1 MESSCFSQTFLLQ
14 ETGLGQDRV
23 VRDWRL
29 NERHYG
35 ALTGLNKAECVK
47 QYGLDQ
53 VNIWR
58 RSYDVPPPPMD
69 SSHPYYHAIVHQPA
83 LRGVLTEEQVPRTE
97 SLKDLIE
104 ERTLPC
110 WRSRVEAELEAGETV
125 LCVAHGTAL
134 RGIVKHLERLGEQE
148 ICRTDIPTG
157 IPIVY
162 RLGANLKM
170 MSKEYLADEET
181 VKTAVEKVSQILPS
195 K

>member
-1 MESSCFSQTFLLQ
+1 M
-14 ETGLGQDRV
+14 
-23 VRDWRL
+23 RDWRL

-35 ALTGLNKAECVK
+35 ALTGRNKAECVE
-47 QYGLDQ
+47 QFGLQQ

-58 RSYDVPPPPMD
+58 RSYDVRPPAMD
-69 SSHPYYHAIVHQPA
+69 NSHPYYQSIVNTPA
-83 LRGVLTEEQVPRTE
+83 LRGILTEEEVPRTE

-104 ERTLPC
+104 ERTVPC
-110 WRSRVEAELEAGETV
+110 WRSRVEADLEAGETV

-157 IPIVY
+157 IPILY
-162 RLGANLKM
+162 RLDDNLQM
-170 MSKEYLADEET
+170 MSKEYLADEDT
-181 VKTAVEKVSQILPS
+181 VQKAVEKVSNILQPS

>member
-1 MESSCFSQTFLLQ
+1 M
-14 ETGLGQDRV
+14 GQDRV

-134 RGIVKHLERLGEQE
+134 RGIVKHLERLGEEE

>member
-1 MESSCFSQTFLLQ
+1 MD
-14 ETGLGQDRV
+14 QDRV

-35 ALTGLNKAECVK
+35 ALTGQNKAECVR
-47 QYGLDQ
+47 QFGLQQ

-58 RSYDVPPPPMD
+58 RSYDVRPPAMEN
-69 SSHPYYHAIVHQPA
+69 SHPYYQTILNTPA
-83 LRGVLTEEQVPRTE
+83 LKGILSEEEVPRTE

-104 ERTLPC
+104 ERTVPC
-110 WRSRVEAELEAGETV
+110 WRSRVEADLEAGETV

-134 RGIVKHLERLGEQE
+134 RGIVAHLERLSEEE

-162 RLGANLKM
+162 RLDEKLRV
-170 MSKEYLADEET
+170 MSKEYLADEDT
-181 VKTAVEKVSQILPS
+181 VKQAVEKVSNILPS